1 METLRTDY
9 LEKFERRVEEEL
21 LRLCTSAG
29 MLNGTLLA
37 SEDIDEHWRTLA
49 PEYMADAVPQVKDYP
64 TVSVAWAAYLGMGVA
79 WGWDNDWNL
88 CKQDS
93 YSSYYGKQ
101 GFDDMDE
108 HITFDILDLLPDGYE
123 TKNIENNIRR
133 CGETAVA
140 LIRHEH
146 IEPQSAMAFHVFAR
160 ACRVMYRIGAAIELK
175 RLGYKFE
182 KVEMPN

>member
-1 METLRTDY
+1 MNIRKDFLEEFET
-9 LEKFERRVEEEL
+9 KVQNEL

-37 SEDIDEHWRTLA
+37 SDDIDEHWHILA

-64 TVSVAWAAYLGMGVA
+64 TVSVAWAAYLGMAIA
-79 WGWDNDWNL
+79 WGWDTDWNL
-88 CKQDS
+88 CKQDP
-93 YSSYYGKQ
+93 YSSYYGKD

-108 HITFDILDLLPDGYE
+108 HIVYDILGLLPDGYE
-123 TKNIENNIRR
+123 VKSIENIIRR
-133 CGETAVA
+133 CGETAVT
-140 LIRHEH
+140 LIRHEQ
-146 IEPQSAMAFHVFAR
+146 IEPQSTMAFHVFAR

-182 KVEMPN
+182 KMDLPN

>member
-1 METLRTDY
+1 MNIRKDFLEEFET
-9 LEKFERRVEEEL
+9 KVQNEL

-37 SEDIDEHWRTLA
+37 SDDIDEHWHTLA

-64 TVSVAWAAYLGMGVA
+64 TVSVAWAAYLGMAIA
-79 WGWDNDWNL
+79 WGWDTDWNL

-93 YSSYYGKQ
+93 YSSYYGKD

-108 HITFDILDLLPDGYE
+108 HIVYDILGLLPDGYE
-123 TKNIENNIRR
+123 VKSIENIIRR
-133 CGETAVA
+133 CGETAVT
-140 LIRHEH
+140 LIRHEQ
-146 IEPQSAMAFHVFAR
+146 IEPQSTMAFHVFAR

-182 KVEMPN
+182 KMDLPN